1 MTTILLVDHHQIV
14 RAGVRRLLEAEDAFT
29 VVGEAADGLVVDG
42 LVAQLH
48 PDVLIINVMLPS
60 GCGLEVTRQVR
71 KRHPRTHVVILT
83 KQTNPDYVALALH
96 NGAAAYVLKHAPVAE
111 LVQAIHAAVAG
122 RRYLSPALAKHGFSP
137 AGTTVMD
144 SAADPLGQLT
154 TRERDVFFLL
164 AESCTSPE
172 IATRLRISPR
182 TAELHRANV
191 MRKLGLHTL
200 TALIRYALRHSLIPL
215 EA

>member
-1 MTTILLVDHHQIV
+1 MTTILLVDHQHVV
-14 RAGVRRLLEAEDAFT
+14 RAGVRRLLEAEATFT

-60 GCGLEVTRQVR
+60 GCGLEVTRHVR

-83 KQTNPDYVALALH
+83 KQTNPAYVALAFH

-111 LVQAIHAAVAG
+111 LVQAVHAAVAG
-122 RRYLSPALAKHGFSP
+122 QRYLSPALATHGFTP
-137 AGTTVMD
+137 DNTTGMD
-144 SAADPLGQLT
+144 GAADPLGPLT
-154 TRERDVFFLL
+154 SREREVFFLL
-164 AESCTSPE
+164 AESHTTPE
-172 IATRLRISPR
+172 IATRLSISPR
-182 TAELHRANV
+182 TVEVYRTNL
-191 MRKLGLHTL
+191 MRKLGLQTP
-200 TALIRYALRHSLIPL
+200 TELIRYALRHGLIPL